1 MSNVKDPKDW
11 KIFNFINKKKKRILY
26 KIGQFRKLP
35 NRFTPG
41 KLFAKLVGGFSVL
54 CILYFVFCMFY
65 VEFCISL
72 MKNKS
77 KPIRKCPAKQK
88 NKFLKKNI

>member
-1 MSNVKDPKDW
+1 
-11 KIFNFINKKKKRILY
+11 
-26 KIGQFRKLP
+26 
-35 NRFTPG
+35 
-41 KLFAKLVGGFSVL
+41 
-54 CILYFVFCMFY
+54 MFY

-88 NKFLKKNI
+88 NKFLKKKYLVFQIHENEKRFTQSIKEKKFKEKSVYNAMH